1 MTSNWDSD
9 SDFVFHMPTKVLYG
23 PGSHREIRAEV
34 ADLGC
39 DRAVIVTDRGLK
51 EHTDL
56 PTRIEKALG
65 ATCVGMFGGVEPDS
79 RFEIVDAGAAFA
91 AELGADCLVS
101 VGGGS
106 SMDTT
111 KAMSIVM
118 TSGGSIRDHLAVH
131 ALTGPQTPH
140 IAVPTTAGTGSE
152 VTNVALIKDEAAR
165 TKYFVLDTQIFPR
178 TAILDPTLTTG
189 LPAGLTASTAMDA
202 MTHAIEAIT
211 SICRNSMSESFA
223 VQAIGMINRAIRRAV
238 EAPEDLEARGT
249 LLSAATMAGAAFCNA
264 MVGVVHAV
272 AHALGGVCSVPHGLA
287 NSIMLPHA
295 IRFNAE
301 TDAEAYGPVVAE
313 LGINVSSAPA
323 AAQAAAGH
331 LTELAASCGLPTRL
345 SQAGVDHEQF
355 EEIAAKAMAD
365 GAVINNCRPVAGPE
379 EIVALLDAAF

>member
-1 MTSNWDSD
+1 MSNWDPAD
-9 SDFVFHMPTKVLYG
+9 DFVFQMPTKVLYG
-23 PGSHREIRAEV
+23 PGSHREIGAEV

-39 DRAVIVTDRGLK
+39 DRAVIVTDSGLR

-65 ATCVGMFGGVEPDS
+65 ATCVGVFDGVEPDS
-79 RFEIVDAGAAFA
+79 SFEIVDAGAAFGA
-91 AELGADCLVS
+91 KLGADCLVS

-111 KAMSIVM
+111 KAISIVM
-118 TSGGSIRDHLAVH
+118 TNGGSIRDHLSVH

-152 VTNVALIKDEAAR
+152 VTNVALIKDESVR
-165 TKYFVLDTQIFPR
+165 TKFFVMDTRIFPR

-202 MTHAIEAIT
+202 MTHAIEAVT
-211 SICRNSMSESFA
+211 SICRNSMSESLA
-223 VQAIGMINRAIRRAV
+223 VQAIGMISGAIRRAV
-238 EAPEDLEARGT
+238 EAPEDIDTRGT

-272 AHALGGVCSVPHGLA
+272 AHALGGICSVPHGLA

-301 TDAEAYGPVVAE
+301 TNAEAYAPVVAA
-313 LGINVSSAPA
+313 LGINASSAHTAADA
-323 AAQAAAGH
+323 AARH
-331 LTELAASCGLPTRL
+331 LIELAASCGLPTKL
-345 SQAGVDHEQF
+345 SQAGVDREQF
-355 EEIAAKAMAD
+355 KEIADKAMAD

>member
-1 MTSNWDSD
+1 MSSWEPD

-23 PGSHREIRAEV
+23 PGSHREIRAEM
-34 ADLGC
+34 ADLAC
-39 DRAVIVTDRGLK
+39 DRAVIVTDRGLR
-51 EHTDL
+51 ENTDL
-56 PTRIEKALG
+56 PARIQKALG
-65 ATCVGMFGGVEPDS
+65 ATCVGVFDDVEPDS

-91 AELGADCLVS
+91 AKLGADCLVS

-111 KAMSIVM
+111 KAISIVM
-118 TSGGSIRDHLAVH
+118 TNGGSIREHLAVH

-165 TKYFVLDTQIFPR
+165 TKFFVLDNQIFPR

-223 VQAIGMINRAIRRAV
+223 VQAIGMINGAIRRAV
-238 EAPEDLEARGT
+238 EAPEDILARGT

-272 AHALGGVCSVPHGLA
+272 AHALGGVCSVPHGIA

-295 IRFNAE
+295 IHFNAV
-301 TDAEAYGPVVAE
+301 TDAEAYAPVVAT
-313 LGINVSSAPA
+313 LGIKASSPLA
-323 AAQAAAGH
+323 AAQMAAAR
-331 LTELAASCGLPTRL
+331 LTELAASCGLQTKL
-345 SQAGVDHEQF
+345 SQVGVNRRQF
-355 EEIAAKAMAD
+355 QEIADKAMAD
-365 GAVINNCRPVAGPE
+365 GAVLNNCRPVAGPE